1 MTAILIV
8 GGAAVI
14 VRAFQWADKVSG
26 WSQAMPAWMWVYAV
40 VLAYLEAA
48 VGIAIL
54 WVALQ

>member
-14 VRAFQWADKVSG
+14 VRAFQWADNVSM
-26 WSQAMPAWMWVYAV
+26 WSPSMPTWMWVYAV
-40 VLAYLEAA
+40 VLAYIEAA

-54 WVALQ
+54 WLALQ